1 MEYDP
6 LESNTHAIKMIMHNI
21 MSQFHQE
28 NMISNFKK
36 KIFNGKEYKNIHTV
50 EIKLEAYNHDG
61 N

>member
-1 MEYDP
+1 MKYDP

-28 NMISNFKK
+28 NIIFK

-50 EIKLEAYNHDG
+50 EVKLEAYNHDG

>member
-28 NMISNFKK
+28 NMISNFLKNLEWQR
-36 KIFNGKEYKNIHTV
+36 IQEYS
-50 EIKLEAYNHDG
+50 YG
-61 N
+61 